1 VALDAAAY
9 GRMLQALLPGGPAW
23 AVEPGSVLS
32 HVLLGVAE
40 ELARVTARG
49 EALLEEADPRTALEL
64 LEDWERVLGLPD
76 SCLLAIPDSLS
87 ERRVLVAQKA
97 RALGGQTPQFFIDLA
112 ATLGYA
118 VTITEFRPLYAGFAA
133 GDPCCGDAWAYAWQ
147 VNIPLAGITT
157 FVAGSFAGDRLRGW
171 GSLDLECI
179 IGRSAP
185 AHTTVLFVYV

>member
-1 VALDAAAY
+1 MAVSADAYA
-9 GRMLQALLPGGPAW
+9 RVLQQLLPEGPAW
-23 AVEPGSVLS
+23 NTEQGSELS
-32 HVLLGVAE
+32 KTLLGIAE
-40 ELARVTARG
+40 ELVRVDGRG
-49 EALLEEADPRTALEL
+49 DALLEEADPRTALEL

-76 SCLLAIPDSLS
+76 NCLLTVPDSLT
-87 ERRVLVAQKA
+87 ERRALVAQKA

-133 GDPCCGDAWAYAWQ
+133 GDACCGGAWAYAWQ
-147 VNIPLAGITT
+147 VDIPLTGITT

-185 AHTTVLFVYV
+185 AHTTVLFVYA